1 MYYKY
6 KNGELKLFERVRI
19 MTLFENGNRRNLRKL
34 DNMDRKR
41 KFDPTGGDEVQA
53 LGPHTSTLSIQ
64 EIQIIFLIDDYKSL
78 QELIKSGQIKDLNKT
93 NYSYT
98 SLLIEAC
105 EAKSIECVKVLLA
118 NNADVNYQD
127 NTGGNALMSAVES
140 GNIEIINLILFQ
152 KELHDQLVYRT
163 LNRCFYIPPSRFESS
178 IEIIKLLISRLPDI
192 NRRVNDNM
200 ILLNRAAYGGHLGFV
215 RLLLECGADPN
226 VTDYDH
232 YDALYVACMEG
243 RFDVIQLLLEFDSPH
258 KISAKSINN
267 AFFCACDASDIDV
280 VRYLISKGADVN
292 AVDEDD
298 GSLAIDTAIR
308 RNDIPLTKL
317 LIENGF
323 NVNTMH
329 PEYHD
334 LPLLYLACRPHRA
347 DLIKLLL
354 DSGADPNIH
363 YNGGNTLLLELVR
376 DTCEKRAD
384 YTDLIIIFLNHGAN
398 VNGAHER
405 SGETPLMIAGAAA
418 NIGLVKLLLEYGA
431 DVTQVNIEGKSVLD
445 MGRTRS
451 HARVAELCGQ
461 YVDNNR
467 ADAKPLLK

>member
-1 MYYKY
+1 
-6 KNGELKLFERVRI
+6 
-19 MTLFENGNRRNLRKL
+19 
-34 DNMDRKR
+34 MDRKR
-41 KFDPTGGDEVQA
+41 KFDPTEIDEVEE
-53 LGPHTSTLSIQ
+53 LGPHASPLSFQKIK
-64 EIQIIFLIDDYKSL
+64 IIILIDDYEGL
-78 QELIKSGQIKDLNKT
+78 QKLIKSGQIKDFNKT
-93 NYSYT
+93 TFSFKSY
-98 SLLIEAC
+98 LMEAC
-105 EAKSIECVKVLLA
+105 EAKSIECVKVLSA
-118 NNADVNYQD
+118 NKADVNYQTNID
-127 NTGGNALMSAVES
+127 GNALMSAVES
-140 GNIEIINLILFQ
+140 GNIHIINLILSHN
-152 KELHDQLVYRT
+152 ELHDELGYQT
-163 LNRCFYIPPSRFESS
+163 LRSCLYIPPSWFQSS

-192 NRRVNDNM
+192 NRRVNDSWV
-200 ILLNRAAYGGHLGFV
+200 LLNRAAYGGYLEFI
-215 RLLLECGADPN
+215 RLFLECGADPN